1 LQNRVP
7 IAHVIVQMPPPEWA
21 GVLTVIRIF
30 LVLGVLGL
38 SACDLPQSY
47 AQAPK
52 PDKAEQPPASGARVS
67 GYARV
72 GVSHHF

>member
-1 LQNRVP
+1 
-7 IAHVIVQMPPPEWA
+7 M
-21 GVLTVIRIF
+21 IRIF

-52 PDKAEQPPASGARVS
+52 APKTDKAEQTPSSGVRVS

>member
-1 LQNRVP
+1 MP
-7 IAHVIVQMPPPEWA
+7 VIVQTVPRNGQEY
-21 GVLTVIRIF
+21 LTVIRIF

-52 PDKAEQPPASGARVS
+52 APKTDKAEQTPSSGVRVS

>member
-1 LQNRVP
+1 VP
-7 IAHVIVQMPPPEWA
+7 VIVQTVPRNGQEY
-21 GVLTVIRIF
+21 LTVIRIF

-52 PDKAEQPPASGARVS
+52 PDKAEQPPASGVRVS

>member
-1 LQNRVP
+1 
-7 IAHVIVQMPPPEWA
+7 M
-21 GVLTVIRIF
+21 IRIF

-52 PDKAEQPPASGARVS
+52 PDKAEQAPASGARVS

>member
-1 LQNRVP
+1 
-7 IAHVIVQMPPPEWA
+7 M
-21 GVLTVIRIF
+21 IRIF

-52 PDKAEQPPASGARVS
+52 AHKAEKAPSSGVRVS

>member
-1 LQNRVP
+1 
-7 IAHVIVQMPPPEWA
+7 M
-21 GVLTVIRIF
+21 IRIF

-52 PDKAEQPPASGARVS
+52 APKADKAEQTPASGVRVS